1 MFRSLPAVCTI
12 LIIISVLLLPGC
24 APQSQSGRVYTQGQA
39 RTTQQVFYG
48 TILRVEEVTIEG
60 SQSGAG
66 AIGGAVVGGLL
77 GSMVGGGKGSTLA
90 AAGGAIAGGLA
101 GSKVEKNVTTKIGV
115 EIEVELDNGAI
126 QVIVQEK
133 DDDYRIGDRIRIVK
147 GADGTSRVR
156 Q

>member
-1 MFRSLPAVCTI
+1 M
-12 LIIISVLLLPGC
+12 
-24 APQSQSGRVYTQGQA
+24 
-39 RTTQQVFYG
+39 
-48 TILRVEEVTIEG
+48 
-60 SQSGAG
+60 
-66 AIGGAVVGGLL
+66 GGIL
-77 GSMVGGGKGSTLA
+77 GSTFGGGKGSTLA

-133 DDDYRIGDRIRIVK
+133 DDEYRVGDRIRIVK
-147 GADGTSRVR
+147 GRDGTTRVR